1 VHSNIKDQRDNIG
14 NDSDPPQPRTA
25 PVNIL
30 ASFPRIGIDAM
41 PTRKLRFAC
50 DSPLEGDGF
59 EPLVPGESRGSRQV
73 DILQILAGRLSS
85 DPTVGRCGDVRF
97 RAPVKGSMAWL
108 LCLPVGQASSLASS
122 CCSTL
127 FFDSP
132 GLRRVFRRGTN
143 GSNPVPSSSESG
155 ANYRVGTAIT
165 GRPRPDPDSPD

>member
-1 VHSNIKDQRDNIG
+1 MIVGEPENSRRDRASQDRYRLETRPGILLIAG
-14 NDSDPPQPRTA
+14 RFVADSA
-25 PVNIL
+25 
-30 ASFPRIGIDAM
+30 
-41 PTRKLRFAC
+41 
-50 DSPLEGDGF
+50 LEGDGF